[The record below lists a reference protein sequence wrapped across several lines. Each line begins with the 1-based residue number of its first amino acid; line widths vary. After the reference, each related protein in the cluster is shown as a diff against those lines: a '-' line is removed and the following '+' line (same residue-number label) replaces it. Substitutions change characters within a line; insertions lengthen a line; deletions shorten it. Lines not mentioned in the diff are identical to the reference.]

1 MHSELKVWLLSDGVP
16 GHVNQAHGL
25 AQWMSERYRMSCLEI
40 PVYIRARYL
49 SRSWMPFLLRR
60 GRCGARVVIWAHRLG
75 IPRPLPFAMPHEQAT
90 NHQSKAPSIADLSA
104 DDVDLILS
112 AGGNTSFMNA
122 ALASWLDCDNIFI
135 GSRRRLDSDM
145 FTAHLTLEPAG
156 PIDKGS
162 NIVMDLAP
170 TLIDPA
176 RLRQQAPSARE
187 ESGATEGRPVYVLIV
202 GGDGAGFRYERD
214 DWLRFV
220 QVMKEYRD
228 QDGVQWLVT
237 TSRRTGRE
245 NDASIKEI
253 LRATLPQGAV
263 LEQVIWSDAP
273 RKVMQR
279 YLSTANRIFVT
290 ADSMSMITE
299 CISTEKPVIL
309 LYPKHYAPNER
320 YQAAIDKFIG
330 LGFCS
335 RNAQAGGT
343 NRRETGSAAPEN
355 RANMRTIRSSL
366 LDRLEER
373 IGVSRSFVE
382 TQKAR

>member
-16 GHVNQAHGL
+16 GHVNQAYGL
-25 AQWMSERYRMSCLEI
+25 VQWMSERYRMSCLEI
-40 PVYIRARYL
+40 PVHIRARYL

-60 GRCGARVVIWAHRLG
+60 GRRGARVVIWAHRQG
-75 IPRPLPFAMPHEQAT
+75 IPRPLPFATPHDQVVA
-90 NHQSKAPSIADLSA
+90 HQSGAPPIEDLPA
-104 DDVDLILS
+104 NDVDLILS

-122 ALASWLDCDNIFI
+122 ALASWRGCDNIFI

-156 PIDKGS
+156 PVDKGS
-162 NIVMDLAP
+162 NIVMELVP

-176 RLRQQAPSARE
+176 RLRQQALSARE
-187 ESGATEGRPVYVLIV
+187 ESGVTEGRPVYVLIV
-202 GGDGAGFRYERD
+202 GGDGAGFRYEKD
-214 DWLRFV
+214 DWLRFARM
-220 QVMKEYRD
+220 MKGCRD
-228 QDGVQWLVT
+228 QDGAQWLVT

-245 NDASIKEI
+245 NDAFIKEI
-253 LRATLPQGAV
+253 LGATLPQGAV

-279 YLSTANRIFVT
+279 YLSTADRIFVT

-309 LYPKHYAPNER
+309 LYPKHSAPNER
-320 YQAAIDKFIG
+320 YRAAIDKFIG

-335 RNAQAGGT
+335 RNGQGSET
-343 NRRETGSAAPEN
+343 NRRETGSAATEN
-355 RANMRTIRSSL
+355 KANMRAIRSTV

-373 IGVSRSFVE
+373 IGVLRSFVG
-382 TQKAR
+382 TQRAR